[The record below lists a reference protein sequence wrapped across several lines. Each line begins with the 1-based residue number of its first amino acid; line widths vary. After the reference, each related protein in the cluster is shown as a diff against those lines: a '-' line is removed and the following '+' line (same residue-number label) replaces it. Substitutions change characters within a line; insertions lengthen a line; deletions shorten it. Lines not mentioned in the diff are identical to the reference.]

1 MDPHQLN
8 PAGPRAARSAS
19 PPAGEPGPFH
29 QLDLVV
35 NGDAVSATVE
45 ARLLLRDFLRHRL
58 GLTGTHVG
66 CEQGSCSACTV
77 LVDSRP
83 VRSCLMLAVQA
94 RGAEVITV
102 EGLSA
107 TDDGL
112 HPVQG
117 AFHQEHAM
125 QCGFRT
131 PGLVM
136 TLAALSGEQR
146 VGVDRLAD
154 HLDGHLCRCTGY
166 ENIRRAA
173 RRIVALDGGQE
184 VAS

>member
-8 PAGPRAARSAS
+8 RAGSRAARPAS
-19 PPAGEPGPFH
+19 PPAAEPGPLH
-29 QLDLVV
+29 ELDLVV
-35 NGDAVSATVE
+35 NGEAVSTTVE
-45 ARLLLRDFLRHRL
+45 ARLLLCDFLRHRV

-66 CEQGSCSACTV
+66 CEQGSCGACTV
-77 LVDSRP
+77 LVDGRP

-107 TDDGL
+107 SDDGL
-112 HPVQG
+112 HPVQE

-125 QCGFRT
+125 QCGFCT

-136 TLAALSGEQR
+136 TLVSLSGEDR
-146 VGVDRLAD
+146 VGPDRLAD

-173 RRIVALDGGQE
+173 RRIVALDGVKEG
-184 VAS
+184 AS